1 MNGRNITIYI
11 FSLLLILFFLV
22 NNVSAVNMTDRNSN
36 CNALLNY
43 EGITT
48 LVGGLGL
55 MIFGF
60 AIVLYSIKIENP
72 GLILL
77 GIITVIIGFASL
89 LFGNYIF
96 SAIHSV
102 LC

>member
-1 MNGRNITIYI
+1 
-11 FSLLLILFFLV
+11 
-22 NNVSAVNMTDRNSN
+22 MTDRNSN
-36 CNALLNY
+36 CNAILNY

-60 AIVLYSIKIENP
+60 SLVLYSLRVENP

-77 GIITVIIGFASL
+77 GIISVIIGFAAL

>member
-1 MNGRNITIYI
+1 MNKYKLIYKI
-11 FSLLLILFFLV
+11 LMILILFLFID
-22 NNVSAVNMTDRNSN
+22 NVSAVNMTERSAN
-36 CNALLNY
+36 CVAILDY

-55 MIFGF
+55 MILGF
-60 AIVLYSIKIENP
+60 SLIVHSLRVENP
-72 GLILL
+72 TLILL
-77 GIITVIIGFASL
+77 GIFTVIIGFGSL
-89 LFGNYIF
+89 ILGNYIF